1 MILTFYGRQTNKD
14 VQESLWQQLKGTP
27 VSQATAPSILHLAS
41 LLCFQAL
48 YQQPLYVSGKFVPH
62 IIKQITPS
70 MDETSAA
77 LLKDGL
83 AMASP
88 KNAQAIDIEVFRKVQ
103 DLGLEQQLNHA

>member
-1 MILTFYGRQTNKD
+1 M
-14 VQESLWQQLKGTP
+14 
-27 VSQATAPSILHLAS
+27 
-41 LLCFQAL
+41 

-70 MDETSAA
+70 MDEASAG

-88 KNAQAIDIEVFRKVQ
+88 KNAQAIDIQVFRKVQ
-103 DLGLEQQLNHA
+103 ELGLEQFSLH